1 MSRAVHLRIDD
12 IMEKHHQFTVSTHEG
27 GMRLDVFLARQDIA
41 LSRSQVQKLIDERKV
56 RVNGG
61 AQKASFKLRSGDTIV
76 LTQEPPKEYH
86 VLPENL
92 PLNIVYEDA
101 WIIVVD
107 KPPGMVVHPAAGHFR
122 GTLVNALLHHCK
134 DLSGIGGFLRPGIV
148 HRLDK
153 DTSGLMVVAKSD
165 AAHQDLAKQFK
176 EHRVRKAYEA
186 LVFGD
191 VEGAS
196 GVVNAP
202 VGRHPVERKKMSTK
216 SRRGKEA
223 LTRWSVAERYG
234 PLTLLDV
241 EIETGR
247 THQIRVHL
255 HSAGYPLLGDNVYG
269 HSSRRLQTIQDP
281 FLRSKLREMKRQALH
296 AGRLECRHPATGQ
309 PLVFESRLPR
319 DMERI
324 CGFLR
329 DRGNVSEGA
338 GRVKG

>member
-1 MSRAVHLRIDD
+1 
-12 IMEKHHQFTVSTHEG
+12 MEKHHRFTVSAQES
-27 GMRLDVFLARQDIA
+27 GMRLDIFLARKNIA
-41 LSRSQVQKLIDERKV
+41 LSRSQVQRLIDEGMV
-56 RVNGG
+56 RVNEG
-61 AQKASFKLRSGDTIV
+61 AGKASFKLRAGDTIV
-76 LTQEPPKEYH
+76 LTQEPPKDYH
-86 VLPENL
+86 ALPENI
-92 PLNIVYEDA
+92 PLDIIYEDGE
-101 WIIVVD
+101 IIVVD
-107 KPPGMVVHPAAGHFR
+107 KPPGMVVHPAAGHFQ
-122 GTLVNALLHHCK
+122 GTLVNALLHHCL

-153 DTSGLMVVAKSD
+153 DTSGLMVVAKSN

-176 EHRVRKAYEA
+176 EHRVRKAYKA

-191 VEGAS
+191 VEGDT
-196 GVVNAP
+196 GIMDTP

-255 HSAGYPLLGDNVYG
+255 HSAGHPLLGDNVYG
-269 HSSRRLQTIQDP
+269 HSSRRLQTIHDP

-296 AGRLECRHPATGQ
+296 AERLEFHHPATGQ
-309 PLVFESRLPR
+309 PLAFLSRLPG
-319 DMERI
+319 DMERL
-324 CGFLR
+324 CDYLKG
-329 DRGNVSEGA
+329 D
-338 GRVKG
+338 GRRS